1 MLPRVND
8 TELESMR
15 RDWADGERRLA
26 AARARDPAR
35 AAVYDRV
42 VAELRRTLR
51 RRIGQTFSLAD
62 VAQVYSRS
70 AGWARDV
77 AQVTA
82 PGAAY
87 AHDLAVTADAVF
99 AEAAR
104 QASDWTP

>member
-1 MLPRVND
+1 
-8 TELESMR
+8 MR

-26 AARARDPAR
+26 AARVRDPAR

-42 VAELRRTLR
+42 AAELRRTLR

-62 VAQVYSRS
+62 LAQVYGRS
-70 AGWARDV
+70 ASWTRDV
-77 AQVTA
+77 AQQTA

-87 AHDLAVTADAVF
+87 AHDLSVTADAVF
-99 AEAAR
+99 GEASR

>member
-1 MLPRVND
+1 MLPGVRD
-8 TELESMR
+8 AELESMR
-15 RDWADGERRLA
+15 RDWSDGERRLA
-26 AARARDPAR
+26 AARVRDPAR
-35 AAVYDRV
+35 AVAYDRV
-42 VAELRRTLR
+42 VNELRRNLR

-62 VAQVYSRS
+62 LAAVYARS
-70 AGWARDV
+70 AVWTRDV
-77 AQVTA
+77 AQRAA

>member
-1 MLPRVND
+1 
-8 TELESMR
+8 MR

-35 AAVYDRV
+35 AAAYDRV

-51 RRIGQTFSLAD
+51 RRTGRRYSMRDL
-62 VAQVYSRS
+62 AQVYSRS

-77 AQVTA
+77 AQVAA

-87 AHDLAVTADAVF
+87 AHDLGHRRRGLRRSCT
-99 AEAAR
+99 

>member
-1 MLPRVND
+1 VRD
-8 TELESMR
+8 SELESMR
-15 RDWADGERRLA
+15 RDWFDGERRLA
-26 AARARDPAR
+26 AARVRDPAR
-35 AAVYDRV
+35 AVLYDRV

-62 VAQVYSRS
+62 LAQVYSRS
-70 AGWARDV
+70 AVWTRDV
-77 AQVTA
+77 AQRTA